1 MRRTALVT
9 GGNRG
14 IGLAICR
21 QFARQGMEV
30 VLTSRDP
37 ADGEQA
43 AATLRGEGL
52 GVRTAPLD
60 LDDPESVRRCAEQVA
75 VVDVLVNN
83 AAILVDSGVSL
94 FDVDEA
100 LVRQTMETNFYGP
113 LRTCRAWVPGMRARG
128 YGRVV
133 NVSSAMGSLAMME
146 PGTAAYSISKTA
158 LNALTRMLA
167 LEAGPRVKVN
177 AMSPGWVQTPMGYLS
192 GNPTRTPD
200 EGADTAV
207 WLATLPDDGPS
218 GGFFRDRAPL
228 PW

>member
-1 MRRTALVT
+1 MPRRALVT

-21 QFARQGMEV
+21 QLARRGLDV
-30 VLTSRDP
+30 ILTSRDL
-37 ADGEQA
+37 AAGRA
-43 AATLRGEGL
+43 AAAAL
-52 GVRTAPLD
+52 GAERLAVRVAQLD
-60 LDDPESVRRCAEQVA
+60 LDDGESVRRCAAEVGT
-75 VVDVLVNN
+75 VDVLVNN
-83 AAILVDSGVSL
+83 GAVLLDSGVSL
-94 FDVDEA
+94 FDLDEA
-100 LVRQTMETNFYGP
+100 VLRQTLETNFYGP
-113 LRTCRAWVPGMRARG
+113 LRTCRAFVPGMRARG

-133 NVSSAMGSLAMME
+133 NVSSAMGALALME

-158 LNALTRMLA
+158 LNGLTRMLA

-192 GNPTRTPD
+192 GAPTRTPD

-207 WLATLPDDGPS
+207 WLATLDDDGPS